1 MEHRRFYEAGS
12 LTDTTS
18 IDLIW
23 RTHRAGRFDLGFRAS
38 RNETEQ
44 APVAVEAPR
53 ATVLHYFE
61 ARLVV
66 AIEQLVANTTK
77 RPLVGQLKRLGTKP
91 LHADHRDDL
100 IRQKKPR
107 TAALGWRSSRRVMF
121 FLLGACS
128 VSMGKAA
135 SVNPI
140 L

>member
-100 IRQKKPR
+100 IRQKMPR

-121 FLLGACS
+121 FLLGGCS

-135 SVNPI
+135 SVNPP